1 MTREAAMRGRKT
13 SLSGLVALL
22 IAGGFASAQDP
33 GATPPDPTGEW
44 LVAERV
50 ARIEIVNCGGSYW
63 GVVSWEMKPGIDRH
77 NPDPEL
83 RSRPTLG
90 MPVLLGMT
98 QTKSNQWEGKI
109 YNAKDGRTYSAT
121 ISLVDPDTL
130 RVEGCFLGF
139 LCGGE
144 NWTRVAAPVALAPS
158 GTMPK
163 RGAPPDATRPS
174 PSGPLGAPDQI
185 CSRLIGAPG
194 LSHERGLK

>member
-1 MTREAAMRGRKT
+1 MRGKAGPWG
-13 SLSGLVALL
+13 GLAALL
-22 IAGGFASAQDP
+22 IAGGLAHAQEP
-33 GATPPDPTGEW
+33 PPAATDPTGEW

-50 ARIEIVNCGGSYW
+50 AHIEIVNCEGRYW
-63 GVVSWEMKPGIDRH
+63 GVVSWEMKPGVDSH
-77 NPDPEL
+77 NPDPGL

-98 QTKSNQWEGKI
+98 QTGSNRWEGRI

-121 ISLVDPDTL
+121 MTLLDADTL